1 MGRKSTNLGKRTI
14 TRYGRLIPK
23 PIEIKINNNVN
34 EFCVNAAVIA
44 VPINGAEQG
53 VAKSVAK
60 NPLKKF
66 LAKKLLP
73 WLKKFEVFIE
83 DGRSISN
90 NPSVFKENIVNTNK
104 INIKKYGSWNCIPHD
119 TEKLNCLRIRKN
131 IANNKNENSIPNV
144 V

>member
-1 MGRKSTNLGKRTI
+1 MGKKSTDLGKRT
-14 TRYGRLIPK
+14 TTKYGRLIPK

-73 WLKKFEVFIE
+73 SLKILEVFID
-83 DGRSISN
+83 DGKSISN
-90 NPSVFKENIVNTNK
+90 NPSVFKENIVNTIN

-119 TEKLNCLRIRKN
+119 TEKLSCFRIRKN
-131 IANNKNENSIPNV
+131 VANNKNENNIPNDV
-144 V
+144 

>member
-1 MGRKSTNLGKRTI
+1 MPS
-14 TRYGRLIPK
+14 
-23 PIEIKINNNVN
+23 PIDIKIKNNVN

-60 NPLKKF
+60 KPLKKF

-73 WLKKFEVFIE
+73 WLKIFDFFIE

-90 NPSVFKENIVNTNK
+90 NPSVFKENMVNTNK
-104 INIKKYGSWNCIPHD
+104 INIKKYGSWNCMPHD
-119 TEKLNCLRIRKN
+119 TEKLSCFSIKKN
-131 IANNKNENSIPNV
+131 VANNKNENNIPNDV
-144 V
+144 